1 MTNRLK
7 AIFAKSPYTAVMLLV
22 LGGPSWAYACP
33 TCKDGLSDNYV
44 SAYAFSILFMMI
56 VPYVLLGSFFLY
68 IVVSYLRRPTAER
81 KELSADELTEI
92 AVKKAKQGIPTQ
104 PPAFD

>member
-1 MTNRLK
+1 MHTLK
-7 AIFAKSPYTAVMLLV
+7 AIFAKSIHTAALLLV
-22 LGGPSWAYACP
+22 LAVPSWAWACP

-56 VPYVLLGSFFLY
+56 VPYVLLAGFFLF
-68 IVVSYLRRPTAER
+68 IVVSYLRRPAAER
-81 KELSADELTEI
+81 KELSAEELTNL
-92 AVKKAKQGIPTQ
+92 ALKKAKQGIPTQ

>member
-1 MTNRLK
+1 MVRLK
-7 AIFAKSPYTAVMLLV
+7 ATLAKSPFAAVVLLV
-22 LGGPSWAYACP
+22 LGVPTWVSACP

-44 SAYAFSILFMMI
+44 SAYAFSIVFMMV
-56 VPYVLLGSFFLY
+56 VPYVLLGSFFIYML
-68 IVVSYLRRPTAER
+68 VSYLRRPAAER

-92 AVKKAKQGIPTQ
+92 ATKKAKQGIPTQ

>member
-1 MTNRLK
+1 MNALK
-7 AIFAKSPYTAVMLLV
+7 AIFAKLNYAAALLLV
-22 LGGPSWAYACP
+22 LGAPSWAWACP

-56 VPYVLLGSFFLY
+56 VPYVLLGGFFLY
-68 IVVSYLRRPTAER
+68 IVVCYLRRPATER
-81 KELSADELTEI
+81 KELSADELTDI
-92 AVKKAKQGIPTQ
+92 ALKKAKQGIPTQ

>member
-1 MTNRLK
+1 MNFLK
-7 AIFAKSPYTAVMLLV
+7 AISARTIHTAVLLLV
-22 LGGPSWAYACP
+22 LGAPSWAWACP

-56 VPYVLLGSFFLY
+56 VPYVLLVSFFVY
-68 IVVSYLRRPTAER
+68 IVVCYLRRPVAER

-92 AVKKAKQGIPTQ
+92 AMKKAKQGIPTQ

>member
-1 MTNRLK
+1 MNALK
-7 AIFAKSPYTAVMLLV
+7 AIFAKLNYAAALLLV
-22 LGGPSWAYACP
+22 LGAPSWAWACP

-56 VPYVLLGSFFLY
+56 VPYVLLGGFFLY
-68 IVVSYLRRPTAER
+68 ILVCYLRRPAAER
-81 KELSADELTEI
+81 KELSADELTDI
-92 AVKKAKQGIPTQ
+92 ALKKAKQGIPTQ

>member
-1 MTNRLK
+1 MHGLK
-7 AIFAKSPYTAVMLLV
+7 ATSAQAIHTLAILLV
-22 LGGPSWAYACP
+22 LGAPSWAWACP

-56 VPYVLLGSFFLY
+56 VPYVLLVSFFAY
-68 IVVSYLRRPTAER
+68 IVVCRLRKPAAER
-81 KELSADELTEI
+81 KELSADELTQI
-92 AVKKAKQGIPTQ
+92 ALKKAKQGIPTQ

>member
-1 MTNRLK
+1 MHALK
-7 AIFAKSPYTAVMLLV
+7 AIFAKPIHAAVLLLV
-22 LGGPSWAYACP
+22 LGAPSWAWACP

-56 VPYVLLGSFFLY
+56 VPYVLLAGFFLF
-68 IVVSYLRRPTAER
+68 IVVSYLRRPAAER
-81 KELSADELTEI
+81 KELSAEELTDL
-92 AVKKAKQGIPTQ
+92 ALKKAKQGIPTQ